1 MKREKGVL
9 FVIFGATGNLTKRK
23 LIPGIYGLVRRKKIG
38 KFKILGV
45 ARKPSSGHKVAL
57 SGKKYISGKVDTRA
71 FEKVVKNTHYVQMDF
86 NESIDYPKLQKR
98 IQNYESLGFV
108 NKVFYLATG
117 SDKFE
122 IISTNLKKIGAA
134 REKKC
139 WTRVVYE
146 KPFGIDL
153 KSSNRLNKAIHKIFS
168 EKQIYRIDHYLGKEL
183 VENVL
188 VLRFTNRVLE
198 PLWNKNHI
206 ESISV
211 ILDED
216 MGIEERGAYYDSYG
230 AVRDMVQNHM
240 LQLLSLVTMEMPQ
253 SFSGDFIRDKKA
265 ELLKN
270 VRITKTLVG
279 QYKGYSREKG
289 TTKNS
294 KTETFAAHFVKIKNA
309 RWNGVPIYFQTGKF
323 LENKESKIVIN
334 FKPVK
339 CLFEKSCPSKGNSL
353 EIRLFP
359 NPGIDLILNSKSPG
373 EQSARNIKMDF
384 CYDCEYGP
392 NTPEGYE
399 NLFEDILQGIQTTFT
414 REDELRNSWK
424 IVDKI
429 RRGKVH
435 KYAKGSKGPDALKKF
450 NKNSGVRFL

>member
-1 MKREKGVL
+1 MGKEKGVL
-9 FVIFGATGNLTKRK
+9 FVIFGATGDLTKKK
-23 LIPGIYGLVRRKKIG
+23 LIPGIYNLVRRRGIK
-38 KFKILGV
+38 KFKIIGI
-45 ARKPSSGHKVAL
+45 ARRPSSGYKIAM
-57 SGKKYISGKVDTRA
+57 SGKKYIGGKIDSRA
-71 FEKVVKNTHYVQMDF
+71 FSQVLTNTHYVQMDF
-86 NESIDYPKLQKR
+86 DESIDYIKLQQR
-98 IQNYESLGFV
+98 IQNYEFSGFK

-117 SDKFE
+117 SNKFE
-122 IISTNLKKIGAA
+122 IISNNLKKIGVT
-134 REKKC
+134 REKNC

-146 KPFGIDL
+146 KPFGNNL
-153 KSSNRLNKAIHKIFS
+153 KSSNKLNKCIHKIFD

-198 PLWNKNHI
+198 PVWNKYNV

-216 MGIEERGAYYDSYG
+216 IGIDERGNYYDTYG

-240 LQLLSLVTMEMPQ
+240 LQLLSLVTMEMPT

-270 VRITKTLVG
+270 VRITKTIVG
-279 QYKGYSREKG
+279 QYIGYTREKKIP
-289 TTKNS
+289 KNS
-294 KTETFAAHFVKIKNA
+294 KTETFVAHLLKIKNS
-309 RWNGVPIYFQTGKF
+309 RWSGVPIYFRTGKF
-323 LENKESKIVIN
+323 LKNKESKIVIS

-339 CLFEKSCPSKGNSL
+339 CLFDKTCPSNGNSL

-359 NPGIDLILNSKSPG
+359 NPGIELTLNSKSPG
-373 EQSARNIKMDF
+373 EQSARNILMDF

-392 NTPEGYE
+392 NTPKGYE
-399 NLFEDILQGIQTTFT
+399 NLFKDILAGNQTTFT
-414 REDELRNSWK
+414 REDELSNSWK
-424 IVDKI
+424 IVDKV

-435 KYAKGSKGPDALKKF
+435 KYAKKSDGPKALKRF
-450 NKNSGVRFL
+450 NKSSGVRFI

>member
-1 MKREKGVL
+1 MKGEAGVL
-9 FVIFGATGNLTKRK
+9 FVIFGATGDLTKRK
-23 LIPGIYGLVRRKKIG
+23 LIPGIYGLVKRKRIR

-45 ARKPSSGHKVAL
+45 ARKPSSGHKIAR
-57 SGKKYISGKVDTRA
+57 SGKKYISGKVDVRA
-71 FEKVVKNTHYVQMDF
+71 FEKVVTNTHYVQMDF

-122 IISTNLKKIGAA
+122 TISTNLKKIGVT

-146 KPFGIDL
+146 KPFGRDL
-153 KSSNRLNKAIHKIFS
+153 KSSNKINKSIHKIFS

-198 PLWNKNHI
+198 PIWNKRHI
-206 ESISV
+206 ASISV
-211 ILDED
+211 ILDENS
-216 MGIEERGAYYDSYG
+216 GTLERGAYYDSYG

-265 ELLKN
+265 ELLKK

-279 QYKGYSREKG
+279 QYKGYSHEKG
-289 TTKNS
+289 IAKNS
-294 KTETFAAHFVKIKNA
+294 RTETFVVHLVKIKNS
-309 RWNGVPIYFQTGKF
+309 RWNGVPIYFRTGKF
-323 LENKESKIVIN
+323 LDKKESKIIIN

-359 NPGIDLILNSKSPG
+359 DPGIDLILNSKSPG

-399 NLFEDILQGIQTTFT
+399 NLFEDIFAGNQTTFT

-424 IVDKI
+424 IVDKV
-429 RRGKVH
+429 RRGKLH
-435 KYAKGSKGPDALKKF
+435 KYSKKSKGPEALHKF
-450 NKNSGVRFL
+450 NTKSGVAGI